1 MSENKNIYTP
11 TPESK
16 EKQEQDISNTIKIVI
31 ESPSLMTEPVKFE
44 KRERDNTRI
53 SYLYACEDK
62 LTPAKDVYRT
72 DAYLYTMYLE
82 AMKDNKFCDVDPIMV
97 QYATEDL
104 HHTEI
109 LSDDFS
115 KSETEDNN
123 SFDANPRIEWLS
135 FSSDHTRVI
144 QRRIYKF
151 PNNYGA
157 DVVERENTDDTD
169 FRWELDIIVWD
180 GDQYYPCVDSYIPDT
195 CHCMLNVHKVNNLL
209 GIIRRL
215 PKYDG

>member
-1 MSENKNIYTP
+1 MSENKGIYTP

-16 EKQEQDISNTIKIVI
+16 EKQEQDISNTMKYVNKSIDKLRSAAKSALKI
-31 ESPSLMTEPVKFE
+31 ESPSKAMYGTELPPFKYN
-44 KRERDNTRI
+44 D
-53 SYLYACEDK
+53 
-62 LTPAKDVYRT
+62 RT
-72 DAYLYTMYLE
+72 DAYLYAMYLE
-82 AMKDNKFCDVDPIMV
+82 ATKDNKFCDVDPIMV
-97 QYATEDL
+97 RYNTEDL
-104 HHTEI
+104 YHTEM
-109 LSDDFS
+109 LSTDFS
-115 KSETEDNN
+115 ESEVTGEN

-135 FSSDHTRVI
+135 FSSDHTRVM

-157 DVVERENTDDTD
+157 DVVERENTYDTD

-180 GDQYYPCVDSYIPDT
+180 GDQYYPCADSYIPDT